1 MCTLPSSKITSALCD
16 TTLAVQE
23 LASDWEMRGQLISLK
38 QVNEGLISRSR
49 NVKQNIEGFQ

>member
-16 TTLAVQE
+16 TNLVVQE
-23 LASDWEMRGQLISLK
+23 PASDWEMRGQLISLK

-49 NVKQNIEGFQ
+49 SVKQNIEGFQ